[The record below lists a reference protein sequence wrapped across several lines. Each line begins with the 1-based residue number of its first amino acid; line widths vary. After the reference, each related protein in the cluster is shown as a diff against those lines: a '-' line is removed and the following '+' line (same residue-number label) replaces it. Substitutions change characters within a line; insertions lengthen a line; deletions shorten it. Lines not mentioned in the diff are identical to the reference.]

1 MKMKKLA
8 VAAITAT
15 ASSVALAETS
25 QMPTISVPEVE
36 NVKMVQAANRL
47 VTITYELTQD
57 AVVTLDIQTNANT
70 SAAADDPG
78 WTSIGGEAVSVAVGD
93 VWKKCSGKTTYT
105 ITWQADQAWPGKDGN
120 GFKIAANGARAR
132 VTAWPL
138 DNTPDYMVVDISA
151 GAKPNTQ
158 RYYPAV
164 EFLPGGLFGRDEYR
178 TTQIVMR
185 KIMAKNV
192 TWTMG
197 STSAEEKR
205 SKVEKRED
213 THEVT
218 LDHNYYIGV
227 FEVTQS
233 QWALIQ
239 INNQFPSSFNNPQYR
254 SMRPVEKLCYNEIR
268 NNDGTSTT
276 ANMEYDWPNPPNP
289 SSFLGL
295 LRSKTGIDFDLP
307 GEAQWEFAARAGN
320 GATKWGNGTGISNE
334 DTDENLDKYGRY
346 QRNGGKIA
354 PGYTDPPSNCGPENG
369 TAIVGTYDKND
380 WGLYDMAGNVYEWC
394 LDWFEDDILTFKGNV
409 NIDLENC
416 QKTLSGNVGSTRV
429 RRSGT
434 WHTAAGP
441 CRPAYRNSCAP
452 NMRNDYP
459 GGFRLVCTAGLQ

>member
-8 VAAITAT
+8 LAAITA
-15 ASSVALAETS
+15 ASSVALAETTET
-25 QMPTISVPEVE
+25 PAVSVPEVG

-47 VTITYELTQD
+47 VTITYTLTQD
-57 AVVTLDIQTNANT
+57 AVVTLDIQTNANLK
-70 SAAADDPG
+70 AEADDPG

-93 VWKKCSGKTTYT
+93 VWKKCSGKSTYT

-151 GAKPNTQ
+151 AAKPNTQ

-192 TWTMG
+192 EWTMG
-197 STSAEEKR
+197 STTAEEKR
-205 SKVEKRED
+205 SNVEKRED
-213 THEVT
+213 THVVM
-218 LDHNYYIGV
+218 LDRNYYIGV

-239 INNQFPSSFNNPQYR
+239 INNQFPSVFNNPQYR

-268 NNDGTSTT
+268 NSSDIT
-276 ANMEYDWPNPPNP
+276 ANSDYNYPNDPNPD
-289 SSFLGL
+289 SFLGL
-295 LRSKTGIDFDLP
+295 LRAKTRIDFDLP
-307 GEAQWEFAARAGN
+307 SEAQWEFAARAGN
-320 GATKWGNGTGISNE
+320 GDTKWGNGTGILNA
-334 DTDENLDKYGRY
+334 DTDVNLDKYGRY
-346 QRNGGKIA
+346 QRNGGKLLPNYA
-354 PGYTDPPSNCGPENG
+354 DPPSDCGPENG
-369 TAIVGTYDKND
+369 TAIVGSYDKND

-394 LDWFEDDILTFKGNV
+394 LDWFEDDISTFNGKV
-409 NIDLENC
+409 NIDSSDS
-416 QKTLSGNVGSTRV
+416 QKTLSGNSGSTRV

-434 WHTAAGP
+434 WHAAASSS
-441 CRPAYRNSCAP
+441 RPAYRKSCAP
-452 NMRNDYP
+452 NLRNDYP